1 MRAWM
6 RQLTV
11 TFTSQLFKKSMTF
24 GNNRL
29 NGKDDF
35 NINVKIYKYM
45 ATRKDEATIQITNLT
60 YAEVIQI
67 MQGQFYDVEI
77 KAGYD
82 DIGARTVFKG
92 GILYITNSKS
102 DRKENVINIKCG
114 SQLVARYCQSR
125 IKFSLNSGIN
135 MYSAINY
142 VCKKSGIPNSNV
154 SPQLKK
160 NFIEDVISENQT
172 PSSYI
177 DSLLQNNDFLIAN
190 SDSSDSSFLTLFNS
204 KWSNSR
210 VYRLDKNT
218 SLLVGG
224 YPTLVKEGLTF
235 STLPTINYM
244 CGDTIVLDNSLIV
257 LNPSDSKGQALNAG
271 YYLDKDGKYMV
282 YQIEYDLQNR
292 GANFSCK
299 LYCKARGLISNYIGG
314 V

>member
-35 NINVKIYKYM
+35 NINVKIYKYL

-114 SQLVARYCQSR
+114 SQLVAR
-125 IKFSLNSGIN
+125 
-135 MYSAINY
+135 
-142 VCKKSGIPNSNV
+142 
-154 SPQLKK
+154 
-160 NFIEDVISENQT
+160 
-172 PSSYI
+172 
-177 DSLLQNNDFLIAN
+177 
-190 SDSSDSSFLTLFNS
+190 
-204 KWSNSR
+204 
-210 VYRLDKNT
+210 
-218 SLLVGG
+218 
-224 YPTLVKEGLTF
+224 
-235 STLPTINYM
+235 
-244 CGDTIVLDNSLIV
+244 
-257 LNPSDSKGQALNAG
+257 
-271 YYLDKDGKYMV
+271 
-282 YQIEYDLQNR
+282 
-292 GANFSCK
+292 
-299 LYCKARGLISNYIGG
+299 
-314 V
+314 

>member
-1 MRAWM
+1 
-6 RQLTV
+6 
-11 TFTSQLFKKSMTF
+11 
-24 GNNRL
+24 
-29 NGKDDF
+29 
-35 NINVKIYKYM
+35 
-45 ATRKDEATIQITNLT
+45 
-60 YAEVIQI
+60 
-67 MQGQFYDVEI
+67 
-77 KAGYD
+77 
-82 DIGARTVFKG
+82 
-92 GILYITNSKS
+92 
-102 DRKENVINIKCG
+102 
-114 SQLVARYCQSR
+114 
-125 IKFSLNSGIN
+125 

-210 VYRLDKNT
+210 VYRLDNNT

-244 CGDTIVLDNSLIV
+244 CGDTIVLDNSLVVI
-257 LNPSDSKGQALNAG
+257 NSSETKGQALNAG

-282 YQIEYDLQNR
+282 YQIEFQLNMI
-292 GANFSCK
+292 
-299 LYCKARGLISNYIGG
+299 LLLIMAIMGHFKKIVMLIYFIQKKNY
-314 V
+314 